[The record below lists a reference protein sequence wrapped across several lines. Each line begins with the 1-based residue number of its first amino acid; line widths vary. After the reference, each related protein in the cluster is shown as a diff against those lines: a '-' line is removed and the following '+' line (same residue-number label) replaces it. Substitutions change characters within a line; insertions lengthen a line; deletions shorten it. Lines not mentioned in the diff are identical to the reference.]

1 MTRCRLLRLGA
12 RLLPFRRAQR
22 RWLAHAAR
30 CARCAASLAGR
41 EEAGSFVVRTG
52 DVGAASVE
60 TMWTRVRA
68 EIVTEGA
75 GDGAG
80 ALRPRFA
87 GTLRRVLHAWVRPA
101 LVAAVLFAAGLG
113 LFQAIRG
120 RAPEDV
126 PDIRVE
132 SLQAGG
138 GPVTPIIVRP
148 SGSNVTVIWA
158 ARSID

>member
-1 MTRCRLLRLGA
+1 MTRCRLLRLEA
-12 RLLPFRRAQR
+12 RLLPFRWAQR
-22 RWLAHAAR
+22 RLLAHAAR

-52 DVGAASVE
+52 DVGASSVE

-87 GTLRRVLHAWVRPA
+87 GTLRRVLHAVRPA